1 MRKKLRIVAV
11 ALLCVF
17 AFGACAREAKVIP
30 ARKMARIYR
39 EMLLA
44 DQWLADN
51 PEKKT
56 AADTTWF
63 YEPIFEKY
71 GYTLKDYQNSVD
83 HYLNDPK
90 RYAQMMAKVGEGLR
104 KEASAINQRIGQR
117 ERSRFL
123 SDSLARARKK
133 IPVREFQSFV
143 ELYPGRVLSDSIC
156 FSKDSVGVYSP
167 IRVILDTMFLG
178 PELIIRDSA
187 EVVAKVDSASVFQ
200 ADDTPRLAPFNR
212 ADGINKLQLR
222 SADELLI
229 KE

>member
-1 MRKKLRIVAV
+1 
-11 ALLCVF
+11 
-17 AFGACAREAKVIP
+17 
-30 ARKMARIYR
+30 
-39 EMLLA
+39 
-44 DQWLADN
+44 
-51 PEKKT
+51 
-56 AADTTWF
+56 
-63 YEPIFEKY
+63 
-71 GYTLKDYQNSVD
+71 
-83 HYLNDPK
+83 
-90 RYAQMMAKVGEGLR
+90 MMAKVGEGLR

-143 ELYPGRVLSDSIC
+143 ELHPGRVLSDSIC

-187 EVVAKVDSASVFQ
+187 EVVVKVDSASAFQ

>member
-1 MRKKLRIVAV
+1 
-11 ALLCVF
+11 
-17 AFGACAREAKVIP
+17 
-30 ARKMARIYR
+30 
-39 EMLLA
+39 
-44 DQWLADN
+44 
-51 PEKKT
+51 
-56 AADTTWF
+56 
-63 YEPIFEKY
+63 
-71 GYTLKDYQNSVD
+71 
-83 HYLNDPK
+83 
-90 RYAQMMAKVGEGLR
+90 MMAKVGEGLR

-143 ELYPGRVLSDSIC
+143 ELYPGRVLSDTIC

-167 IRVILDTMFLG
+167 ARVILDTMFLG

-187 EVVAKVDSASVFQ
+187 EVVAKVDSASVFR

-212 ADGINKLQLR
+212 ADGIKKLQLR

>member
-1 MRKKLRIVAV
+1 MRGVISHKRSVSSKLNIVA
-11 ALLCVF
+11 AS
-17 AFGACAREAKVIP
+17 AP
-30 ARKMARIYR
+30 
-39 EMLLA
+39 
-44 DQWLADN
+44 DQWLPDN
-51 PEKKT
+51 PEKRT

-143 ELYPGRVLSDSIC
+143 ELHPGRVLSDSIC

-187 EVVAKVDSASVFQ
+187 EVVVKVDSASAFQ